1 MMNGR
6 EASML
11 TLFILSD
18 LPDEVTV
25 EEAQSIVLASGEVE
39 PMAVAGG
46 IEQLEKAGL
55 VAVRDGFLSVTRA
68 GQETASSMEDKKKLC
83 RSAIHRAMREYKR
96 LTCGIDYRL
105 STENAHGGSF
115 VHFSVY
121 VGELKYF
128 ETSLFFAKA
137 SEALAVYN
145 RMDEDPERFY
155 KGFLTVATGEDLL

>member
-1 MMNGR
+1 MMNSR

-18 LPDEVTV
+18 LPDEVTA

-39 PMAVAGG
+39 PMTVRIG
-46 IEQLEKAGL
+46 IEELEAAGL
-55 VAVRDGFLSVTRA
+55 VRTRDGFLTVTQA
-68 GQETASSMEDKKKLC
+68 GQETASSMADKKKLC
-83 RSAIHRAMREYKR
+83 RAAIHRAMREYKR

-105 STENAHGGSF
+105 SMENGDGGTF
-115 VHFSVY
+115 LRFSVY
-121 VGELKYF
+121 VGDKRYF
-128 ETSLFFAKA
+128 DTSLFFAKA